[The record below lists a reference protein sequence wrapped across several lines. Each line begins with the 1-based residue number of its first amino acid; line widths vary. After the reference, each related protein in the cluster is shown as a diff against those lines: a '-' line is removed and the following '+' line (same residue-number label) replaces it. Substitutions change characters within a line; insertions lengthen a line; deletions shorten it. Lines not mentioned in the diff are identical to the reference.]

1 MKTLNIMMVIA
12 IILILSQL
20 GICYTKTD
28 LSITSGKAS
37 YKQGESA
44 IFKIVFTVDSDEEG
58 GYCKIDDINLT
69 FSDGKTTFCKLQASG
84 SIPSVISACGFTVRA
99 EETGCGAYGY
109 GGNGNQ
115 INYTITGE
123 IPYTWNPDRYTAR
136 VDVFSVDKTYTD
148 SVTFDV
154 TLFPTTTTV
163 PRAGGGGGGGPPRA
177 GGIGFQPGETCF
189 DGIQNQGEEGIDCGG
204 PCKPCP
210 SCFDGIQNQG
220 EEGVDCGGPCK
231 PCTTLTTITTT
242 STTTTTTTIKK
253 TTTTLMK
260 ETTTT
265 TIRTEIEETKTT
277 LAPPSPSTIPLV
289 MRLTAIALIGI
300 VLLFII
306 YRTMSK

>member
-20 GICYTKTD
+20 GIGYTKTD

-69 FSDGKTTFCKLQASG
+69 FSNGKTTFCKLQASG

-177 GGIGFQPGETCF
+177 GGVGFQLGETCF

-204 PCKPCP
+204 PCKPC
-210 SCFDGIQNQG
+210 
-220 EEGVDCGGPCK
+220 
-231 PCTTLTTITTT
+231 TTTTTTTT

-253 TTTTLMK
+253 TTTTLRK

>member
-20 GICYTKTD
+20 GIGYTKTD

-69 FSDGKTTFCKLQASG
+69 FSNGKTTFCKLQASG

-136 VDVFSVDKTYTD
+136 VDVFSVDKTYID

-154 TLFPTTTTV
+154 TLSPTTTTV

-177 GGIGFQPGETCF
+177 GGIGFQLGETCF
-189 DGIQNQGEEGIDCGG
+189 DGIQNQGEEGVDCGG

-220 EEGVDCGGPCK
+220 EEGVDCGGPCR
-231 PCTTLTTITTT
+231 PCTTLTTTTTT
-242 STTTTTTTIKK
+242 STTTTIKK
-253 TTTTLMK
+253 TTTTLRK
-260 ETTTT
+260 ETTT
-265 TIRTEIEETKTT
+265 ISTEIEETKTT
-277 LAPPSPSTIPLV
+277 LAHPSPSIIPLAI
-289 MRLTAIALIGI
+289 RLTAIALIGI